1 MEGVTEAM
9 ITADV
14 ATRVAMTGADA
25 PATTVAGAGDVAEMM
40 AAEAK
45 AVEEAIRE
53 IPAQTPA
60 GGAAAGQTIAHRP
73 TLGRENRHGISTR
86 PGHVPAG
93 QIISLKY
100 DGTVGVVRTMLTP

>member
-1 MEGVTEAM
+1 MIMGASAAGV
-9 ITADV
+9 V
-14 ATRVAMTGADA
+14 MTGVGA
-25 PATTVAGAGDVAEMM
+25 PATIVGGVAEMV
-40 AAEAK
+40 AATAR
-45 AVEEAIRE
+45 AVAETIRAV
-53 IPAQTPA
+53 PAQTTA
-60 GGAAAGQTIAHRP
+60 GGVGAGQMMARRP